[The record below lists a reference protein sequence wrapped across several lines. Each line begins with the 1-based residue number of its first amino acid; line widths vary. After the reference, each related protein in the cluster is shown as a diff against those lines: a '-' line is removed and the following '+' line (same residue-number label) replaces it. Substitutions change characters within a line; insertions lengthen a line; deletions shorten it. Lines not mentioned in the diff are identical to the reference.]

1 MDGGLNSCSE
11 YREKCRGQRNY
22 VQRRVVFKAIR
33 AFSLG
38 SLSNCMAESPSL
50 SGRSNLWSTISLSKI
65 ILYHCA
71 DMMLWSGPTRTL

>member
-38 SLSNCMAESPSL
+38 SLSNCMAENPSL
-50 SGRSNLWSTISLSKI
+50 SGRSHFFRQSHCRRSSFTIVQI
-65 ILYHCA
+65 
-71 DMMLWSGPTRTL
+71 

>member
-33 AFSLG
+33 GFSLG
-38 SLSNCMAESPSL
+38 SLSN
-50 SGRSNLWSTISLSKI
+50 GIGGKHFFVRS
-65 ILYHCA
+65 Y
-71 DMMLWSGPTRTL
+71 